1 MPPRRPLPRTAPT
14 RPDLVLFR
22 EVWRKAVRAGGHL
35 RLPFPEASHATR
47 ARLQLYN
54 ALKAVREG
62 AQRDDELLTAW
73 ETLEIV
79 REGPSVLV
87 IRPRTDGEIAQAL
100 TSALGIDPAELPRP
114 SEVLTQAAP
123 DAPATPSAAILALV
137 EPAVAGE
144 GSPANPSSPSTNPYY
159 SR

>member
-1 MPPRRPLPRTAPT
+1 MSSRRPVPRTAAV

-35 RLPFPEASHATR
+35 RLPFPAPSHATR

-87 IRPRTDGEIAQAL
+87 IRPRTDGEIAQAI

-114 SEVLTQAAP
+114 SEVLTQASP
-123 DAPATPSAAILALV
+123 DEPATPSAALLALI
-137 EPAVAGE
+137 EPSSSPSPTSE
-144 GSPANPSSPSTNPYY
+144 LPPANPYY
-159 SR
+159 TR

>member
-62 AQRDDELLTAW
+62 SDRDEELLTAW

-79 REGPSVLV
+79 RESPTTLV
-87 IRPRTDGEIAQAL
+87 IRPRTDGEIAQVL
-100 TSALGIDPAELPRP
+100 TSTLGIDPTELPRP
-114 SEVLTQAAP
+114 SEALPQGP
-123 DAPATPSAAILALV
+123 SNAPAAPSAAILALV
-137 EPAVAGE
+137 EPAIASE
-144 GSPANPSSPSTNPYY
+144 SSPANPSSPSTNPYY

>member
-1 MPPRRPLPRTAPT
+1 MPPRQSIPRTAPT

-35 RLPFPEASHATR
+35 RLPFPAASHATR

-62 AQRDDELLTAW
+62 TDRDEELLAAW

-79 REGPSVLV
+79 RESPTTLV
-87 IRPRTDGEIAQAL
+87 IRPRTDGEIAHAI

-114 SEVLTQAAP
+114 SEVLPQAAP
-123 DAPATPSAAILALV
+123 DEPVEPSAALLALV
-137 EPAVAGE
+137 EPAAGE
-144 GSPANPSSPSTNPYY
+144 NNPTNPSSANPYY
-159 SR
+159 TR

>member
-1 MPPRRPLPRTAPT
+1 MPSRQSIPRTAPT

-35 RLPFPEASHATR
+35 RLPFPAASHATR

-79 REGPSVLV
+79 RESPSVLV

-100 TSALGIDPAELPRP
+100 TSALGIDPTELPRP

-123 DAPATPSAAILALV
+123 DEPATPSAALLALV
-137 EPAVAGE
+137 EPPSGASE
-144 GSPANPSSPSTNPYY
+144 TPNTSPANPYY
-159 SR
+159 TR

>member
-1 MPPRRPLPRTAPT
+1 MSSRRPVPRTAPT

-35 RLPFPEASHATR
+35 RLPFPAASHATR

-87 IRPRTDGEIAQAL
+87 IRPRTDGEIAQAI
-100 TSALGIDPAELPRP
+100 TSALGIDPTELPRP
-114 SEVLTQAAP
+114 SEVLTQVAP
-123 DAPATPSAAILALV
+123 VEPATPSAALLALI
-137 EPAVAGE
+137 E
-144 GSPANPSSPSTNPYY
+144 PSSPSSPTSELPPSNPYY
-159 SR
+159 TR